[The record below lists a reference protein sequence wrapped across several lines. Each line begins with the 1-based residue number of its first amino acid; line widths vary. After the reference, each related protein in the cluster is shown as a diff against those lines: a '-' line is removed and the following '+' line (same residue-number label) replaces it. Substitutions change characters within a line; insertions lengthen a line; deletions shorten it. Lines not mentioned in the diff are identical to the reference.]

1 MIVNNKI
8 WKQGFW
14 VIHRTSQLKHI
25 EREKERETDRQRES
39 PANTLST
46 IETLQKGVKLVQS

>member
-25 EREKERETDRQRES
+25 ERERERQTDRES

>member
-25 EREKERETDRQRES
+25 ERERERDRQRES